1 MNTSELTYQGELRT
15 TAIHVFSGT
24 QIITD
29 APLDNN
35 GKAESFSPTDL
46 VATALACCMVTIMG
60 IECNKQGWNIDGTQM
75 EVRKLMV
82 SSPRRIGEVHINFV
96 IPDRGLTD
104 SDKLILENKALN
116 CPVAQSI
123 HPDINQVITF
133 NYHEVEG

>member
-15 TAIHVFSGT
+15 TATHVFSGT

-46 VATALACCMVTIMG
+46 VATALASCMVTIMG
-60 IECNKQGWNIDGTQM
+60 IESNKQGWNIDGTQM

-82 SSPRRIGEVHINFV
+82 NAPRRISEIHIDFL

-133 NYHEVEG
+133 NYKTVVM

>member
-15 TAIHVFSGT
+15 TAKHVFSGT

-46 VATALACCMVTIMG
+46 VATALASCMVTIMG
-60 IECNKQGWNIDGTQM
+60 IESNKQGWNIDGTQM

-82 SSPRRIGEVHINFV
+82 NAPRRISEIHIDFL

-133 NYHEVEG
+133 NYKTVVM